1 MNAKRKIYEYLTGE
15 IASGRVKA
23 GERIAT
29 EKELTSQFK
38 VSRSTIQAVMSQ
50 LVSEG
55 YVRRQAGKGTFACRR
70 KDDMRIRVN
79 LDIHNIQSFE
89 NEAAVLGERV
99 TYRLISFSRIA
110 APARAAAKLG
120 LDIGAEV
127 FSLHRL
133 RFIDKLCIGMEI
145 RYFSPSLTLDFPATA
160 LETDGVHS
168 LIEDVLGIR
177 INRIEAALRAES
189 ASAKDAAHLNLEPQ
203 SPLLVRSH
211 TLYDTY
217 EHVILHGDSYYV
229 QPFSFRYT
237 ASVRN

>member
-15 IASGRVKA
+15 IASGRVKT
-23 GERIAT
+23 GGRMAT
-29 EKELTSQFK
+29 EKELAAQFS

-55 YVRRQAGKGTFACRR
+55 YVRRQAGKGTFACQRE
-70 KDDMRIRVN
+70 DDMRVRVN

-89 NEAAVLGERV
+89 NEAAVSGERV

-120 LDIGAEV
+120 LDLGTDV

-145 RYFSPSLTLDFPATA
+145 RYFSPALTLDFPATA
-160 LETDGVHS
+160 LETEGVHS
-168 LIEDVLGIR
+168 LIEDVLDIR
-177 INRIEAALRAES
+177 ISRIEAALRAE
-189 ASAKDAAHLNLEPQ
+189 AATAADAAHLGLAPHA
-203 SPLLVRSH
+203 PLLVRSH
-211 TLYDTY
+211 TLFDTS
-217 EHVILHGDSYYV
+217 EQVILHGDSYYV